1 MIMGRKKGATNNTR
15 NNLIIDLHKKNY
27 SYNQINRELIKNN
40 YFISLQRIAK
50 IIKQGIKE

>member
-1 MIMGRKKGATNNTR
+1 MGRKKGSTNNTR

-50 IIKQGIKE
+50 IIKQGIKQK

>member
-1 MIMGRKKGATNNTR
+1 MPRPKGAENNPR

-27 SYNQINRELIKNN
+27 SYNKINKELIKNN